1 MRKPIRR
8 SKTMWVSLAV
18 VVLGVV
24 FDNFSELR
32 NILDERFYGPLL
44 ILIGAIMAVLRYY
57 TTDDQ

>member
-1 MRKPIRR
+1 MRKAVHK
-8 SKTMWVSLAV
+8 SKTMWASLAV

-32 NILDERFYGPLL
+32 NILDERYYGIIL
-44 ILIGAIMAVLRYY
+44 ISIGAIMAVLRFY